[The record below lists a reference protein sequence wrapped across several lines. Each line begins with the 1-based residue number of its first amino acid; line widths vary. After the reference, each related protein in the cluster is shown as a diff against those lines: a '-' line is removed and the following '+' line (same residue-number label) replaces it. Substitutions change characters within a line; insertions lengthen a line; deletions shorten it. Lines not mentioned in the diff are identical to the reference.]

1 MLSLLKIL
9 KMNMK
14 KQKNSL
20 LKPLGKTLKTLMIIL
35 IMPIYYKAG
44 EYYKKTILLDPN
56 SANKFGVYA
65 RF

>member
-20 LKPLGKTLKTLMIIL
+20 LKPLGKTLKTLLIIL
-35 IMPIYYKAG
+35 IMPIY
-44 EYYKKTILLDPN
+44 
-56 SANKFGVYA
+56 
-65 RF
+65 